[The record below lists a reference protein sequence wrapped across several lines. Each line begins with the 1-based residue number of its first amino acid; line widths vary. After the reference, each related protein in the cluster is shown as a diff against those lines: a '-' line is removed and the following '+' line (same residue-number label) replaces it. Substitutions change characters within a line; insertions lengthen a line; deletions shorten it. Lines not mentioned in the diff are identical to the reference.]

1 MEEIKPTTFYT
12 VYGMPQLDQSNQ
24 QALLYLYQPIIGSQ
38 ALALYLNL
46 SADITLTGRSQAI
59 MHTDLLSAID
69 QGLPNMIKAREKLEG
84 LGLLE
89 SFEKKDPELGLQLI
103 YQLHIPMKPE
113 TFFQDP
119 IMSYLLLNKIGERR
133 YQRLVDRFKPSSF
146 NKDGLVNIAK
156 TFREVY
162 KVQESNFEANAEVL
176 KQTQDMFVEETI
188 DKNFDWET
196 FNHLI
201 QKFQIRLNEQSK
213 KAIESLHIMYGTNE
227 IEMAEFVGKAS
238 VGETQQVD
246 LNYLRQMLSK
256 QDKIPVEEPVKEQP
270 ESLTS
275 GEARLLKESK
285 KFPPVQYF
293 KAIKKQKGVTAQNNE
308 LKLIEKMLTQQKLN
322 SAVVNVLINYVL
334 VVQKQSYLNENYI
347 TKIAQDWSAQG
358 IDTPEKAISRL
369 KNNNQKFVKKK
380 STNNFSPRKNFHART
395 EALPEHIK
403 QPPVES
409 SLSEEKT
416 AELNRKLAQF
426 LNKEGDD

>member
-12 VYGMPQLDQSNQ
+12 VYGVPQLDQSNQ

-46 SADITLTGRSQAI
+46 NADITLTGKSQEI

-69 QGLPNMIKAREKLEG
+69 LGLPNMIKAREKLEG

-89 SFEKKDPELGLQLI
+89 SFEKKDTELGLQLV
-103 YQLHIPMKPE
+103 YQLHTPMKPE

-133 YQRLVDRFKPSSF
+133 YQRLVDRFKPANF
-146 NKDGLVNIAK
+146 NKKGLKNIAK
-156 TFREVY
+156 TFREIY
-162 KVQESNFEANAEVL
+162 NIQESNFEANAEVL
-176 KQTQDMFVEETI
+176 KQTQDMFVEETL
-188 DKNFDWET
+188 DKGFDWET

-201 QKFQIRLNEQSK
+201 QKFKIHLNDQTK
-213 KAIESLHIMYGTNE
+213 KAIESLHIMYAVNE
-227 IEMAEFVGKAS
+227 IEMADFVGKAS
-238 VGETQQVD
+238 VGETQHLD
-246 LNYLRQMLSK
+246 LNYLRQLLGK
-256 QDKIPVEEPVKEQP
+256 QDKPSEEKPVKVKP
-270 ESLTS
+270 ESFTK
-275 GEARLLKESK
+275 GEARLLEESK

-293 KAIKKQKGVTAQNNE
+293 KAIKKQKGVSTQNNE
-308 LKLIEKMLTQQKLN
+308 LKLIEKMLTQQKLT
-322 SAVVNVLINYVL
+322 SGVVNILINYAL

-380 STNNFSPRKNFHART
+380 TSNNFSQRKNFQTRT

-426 LNKEGDD
+426 LNKEGDN